1 MFVMF
6 IYVFDN
12 FTRSDVHIM
21 SGLGG
26 CAGVGGSR
34 VSGVYDGSGYH
45 LYGGPELHTQGAK
58 AKRIRIKTEITY
70 SFDKKKS

>member
-45 LYGGPELHTQGAK
+45 LYGGPELHTQGGEGQK
-58 AKRIRIKTEITY
+58 
-70 SFDKKKS
+70 DKNKDRNHV